1 MYTASVEVDG
11 KGAVSLTNE
20 NGENQVE
27 FIEGET
33 VKVVATAEEGYY
45 LSRLS
50 VNGEEQTVN
59 DGASEFVINADTVIG
74 ATFEA
79 VPVAIDS
86 KEIAAADADED
97 EEEDEVMF
105 DGHNV
110 IRFNKSF
117 TAKLIQIDEVSNAW
131 YTELKNELLSYKK
144 VKDRMSWKR
153 ESYRFGRD
161 CVARFV
167 IRGKTLCIQLPLDPA
182 QFEDTKYKVEDI
194 SHIVSSADTPCLYR
208 IKTSAV

>member
-1 MYTASVEVDG
+1 M
-11 KGAVSLTNE
+11 
-20 NGENQVE
+20 
-27 FIEGET
+27 
-33 VKVVATAEEGYY
+33 
-45 LSRLS
+45 S

-131 YTELKNELLSYKK
+131 YT
-144 VKDRMSWKR
+144 D
-153 ESYRFGRD
+153 
-161 CVARFV
+161 
-167 IRGKTLCIQLPLDPA
+167 
-182 QFEDTKYKVEDI
+182 
-194 SHIVSSADTPCLYR
+194 
-208 IKTSAV
+208 